1 MKVTKT
7 FLNKLVKD
15 PILVLKG
22 LSKEDIASII
32 QQANFAYYNSD
43 KPWFQDNTFD
53 IIKEYLEALDPEN
66 PILKN
71 IGSSVSEGK
80 KVELP
85 FFMGSL
91 DKIKTD
97 PKLIEKFK
105 TTYPGSYI
113 ISDKLD
119 GNSALLCYKGGNMQ
133 LFSRGDGTVGQDIS
147 HLLPFIQHIATPTSK
162 SEFAVRGELII
173 SKADFKNVA
182 DKGANAR
189 NMVAGVM
196 NAKMPDLALARLV
209 QFVSY
214 ELLSPQLIPEDQMKT
229 IIKMGM
235 KCVYSS
241 KITDLTVDTLSSIL
255 VDRRQNSEFEVDGIV
270 VAHNHIHV
278 RPKENPKYAFAFKSI
293 QTMSKAEV
301 IVTHVEWNTSKDG
314 YLIPVINFA
323 GVSLSGVTIKRAHGF
338 NGKFIKDNVIGPGSK
353 IVIMR
358 SGDVIPYV
366 ESVVSA
372 ADTGKP
378 QMPEMDYIW
387 TSTGVDIIQ
396 ADMESDEVVFKNIEY
411 FFNKIDFVGLGAG
424 NLRKIFDGGYK
435 TVYDIL
441 NITKQQLLGIDTF
454 KEKMATKI
462 LESIAAKKDNI
473 DCISLMDASNTLGRG
488 IGSRKLS
495 PVVEKYPKIV
505 TEMYIPTKAE
515 LLEIK
520 GIENKTAMAIITG
533 LSKYHKFVKDNK
545 LECYHKAKTTTN
557 TNTNTNTQQQT
568 FTDKTQFFKDQI
580 VVFTGF
586 RSKPLEEFI
595 VNNGGTVTSSI
606 SKKTTLVIRK
616 DDEESTKVDKAR
628 ELNITIQNLSA
639 IENKYNIKAK

>member
-1 MKVTKT
+1 MKLTKT
-7 FLNKLVKD
+7 FLNKLSKD
-15 PILVLKG
+15 PIAVLKG
-22 LSKEDIASII
+22 LSNQDIVSII
-32 QQANFAYYNSD
+32 QQANFAYYNTS
-43 KPWFQDNTFD
+43 KPLFQDNTFD
-53 IIKEYLEALDPEN
+53 IIKEYLEEIDPEN

-71 IGSSVSEGK
+71 VGSSVTDGK

-85 FFMGSL
+85 YFMGSL

-105 TTYPGSYI
+105 ATYPGTYI

-119 GNSALLCYKGGNMQ
+119 GNSALLCYKDGNMQ
-133 LFSRGDGTVGQDIS
+133 LFSRGDGTIGQDIS
-147 HLLPFIQHIATPTSK
+147 HLLPFIQYASVPVTK
-162 SEFAVRGELII
+162 GEFAVRGELII
-173 SKADFKNVA
+173 SKADFQKVA

-189 NMVAGVM
+189 NMVAGII
-196 NAKMPDLALARLV
+196 NAKVPDLSLAELV

-214 ELLSPQLIPEDQMKT
+214 ELLKPQLSPEEQMKS
-229 IIKMGM
+229 ISKMGL
-235 KCVYSS
+235 KCVYHTKLSG
-241 KITDLTVDTLSSIL
+241 LTVDALSSIL
-255 VDRRQNSEFEVDGIV
+255 VDRRNASEFEVDGIV
-270 VAHNHIHV
+270 VSHNHVHV
-278 RPKENPKYAFAFKSI
+278 RPKENPKYAFAFKSV

-323 GVSLSGVTIKRAHGF
+323 GVNLSGVTIKRAHGF

-366 ESVVSA
+366 ESVVSP

-378 QMPEMDYIW
+378 QMPETDYIW
-387 TSTGVDIIQ
+387 SSTGVDIIQ
-396 ADMESDEVVFKNIEY
+396 ANMESDEVVFKNIEY

-454 KEKMATKI
+454 KDKMATKI
-462 LESIAAKKDNI
+462 LESIGAKKDNI
-473 DCISLMDASNTLGRG
+473 DCITLMDASNTLGRG
-488 IGSRKLS
+488 IGSRKLA
-495 PVVEKYPKIV
+495 PVVAKYPKIV

-520 GIENKTAMAIITG
+520 GIEDKTATAIITG
-533 LSKYHKFVKDNK
+533 LPKYHKFVKDNK
-545 LECYHKAKTTTN
+545 LECYHQAKPSHN
-557 TNTNTNTQQQT
+557 QPNSKESQTNTQSSV
-568 FTDKTQFFKDQI
+568 FKDQI

-595 VNNGGTVTSSI
+595 QNNGGTVTTSI

-628 ELNITIQNLSA
+628 MLNIPIENLSV